1 MAGSGACVLT
11 DRSTWRNL
19 KNRADLGRLV
29 EGEQRLFNQYG
40 VMVVNSAKYP
50 QVKAKDAQKFVDWMP
65 STARQPTLANDPING
80 QQRFFPNADSQPTD
94 ASAQKFSIF
103 GR

>member
-1 MAGSGACVLT
+1 MAGSGVCVLT
-11 DRSTWRNL
+11 DRGTWRNF
-19 KNRADLGRLV
+19 KNRADLGVLV
-29 EGEQRLFNQYG
+29 AGDQRLFNQYG
-40 VMVVNSAKYP
+40 VMALNPAKYP
-50 QVKAKDAQKFVDWMP
+50 QVKAKDVQKFVDWVT
-65 STARQPTLANDPING
+65 STARQRTLADTING